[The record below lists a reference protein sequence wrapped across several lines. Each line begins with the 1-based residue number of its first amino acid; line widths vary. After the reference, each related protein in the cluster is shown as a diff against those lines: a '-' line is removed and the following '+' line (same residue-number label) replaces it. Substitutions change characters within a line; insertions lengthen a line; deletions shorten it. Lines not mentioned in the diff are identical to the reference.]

1 LIPILTDFFKA
12 YPDIDVRLVLS
23 DRIINLVED
32 HVDVALRTG
41 LRTGIRAGWRVGSGL
56 HDQNPRT
63 MARRHCGGD
72 ANSQLRRLDT

>member
-41 LRTGIRAGWRVGSGL
+41 LRTGIRAGLASW
-56 HDQNPRT
+56 QRT
-63 MARRHCGGD
+63 
-72 ANSQLRRLDT
+72 S